1 MSQGEYLAA
10 AYVVVFVVV
19 LGYVAIISAKLG
31 RLQRDVSELV
41 ELARQRAPRTET
53 VAREVAREA

>member
-19 LGYVAIISAKLG
+19 LGYVAIIAAKLG